1 MGFIG
6 QHQPVVPVADLI
18 LQLLQ
23 CLAHLLRLRIALH
36 SQFGHITGLLRAF
49 AKIVQIAHVKRLH
62 LESQP
67 RKSVQR
73 NNTRGLFPRTPRSF
87 REQHRLQFLHS
98 LFELQ
103 RKIAGLRLQ
112 PARQFA
118 AAMFEPGI
126 QMIGLLFDAGGSQ
139 SSLRSL
145 QQVHCTNS
153 NTQTRLLFLLVV
165 AGGPD
170 GTPHQLLQQPA
181 MHIEIA
187 HRPGFAPDL
196 FERFHRCCGREAKR
210 FAGFTLL
217 ALAHQ
222 VLECCLQ
229 APRAR
234 TRVMHW
240 IHVRI
245 VAAFRQIFAQ
255 FRGKPPHVLK
265 IVIHYRTDVLALADI
280 LNSLPSTD
288 PMTYPPLS
296 KSQPEAVSVQPSI
309 YSTPSRAW
317 TLLVL
322 AFIAVYFAALF
333 SPALLDDADATH
345 AQAAQHI
352 AMSGDWVTMYVNG
365 IRYLEKPPLPYWIVA
380 VDYHLFGYNVF
391 ATHLPMALAVLGC
404 AWIAWTWSRR
414 AWGDRAAFYA
424 ALAMLTSVGV
434 FLFTRTL
441 IPESLLT
448 FFLLLSL
455 YSFITGVE
463 DRNPARFYIA
473 YASLALALLAK
484 GLIAP
489 VFFVAA
495 VVPYLILTGDW
506 KRWRQFHLFTGFLVF
521 LAIGA
526 PWHILAGLANPDHG
540 NPSGNVPSPGHVHG
554 FFYFYFINE
563 HFLRFLGTRFPHDYN
578 RQPWYVY
585 WLGQLIWLFPW
596 SLFLP
601 VVMRRAWRNRHLF
614 YTDLLYDATNTI
626 QFLDP
631 KLTAYESSALAAHL
645 RFRARTSLLLALYA
659 GFILIFF
666 AISTNQE
673 YYTWPL
679 YPAVLMLIAGGLS
692 VIEESQSEGR
702 KGSSGWLTGAHIFFV
717 AAGLLSAV
725 LLAWGLWE
733 SRHIPYVA
741 DIGTLMAH
749 RGVGG
754 YTLSMSHFF
763 DLTGPSF
770 AALRLPAMLAA
781 VTFFVGPLL
790 AWYLRRKGHSF
801 EATASI
807 AFTIAVIL
815 VAAHIALVRFQPM
828 LSGQAMAQTINRIT
842 AAPANADAQLML
854 YGDQAD
860 GSSIIFYT
868 HRHALLVHGAS
879 NYFAPDPET
888 HVEVFGSSMIWGSDY
903 PDAPHIFLSD
913 VDLLRIWGTG
923 ERKLL
928 FVPGDFRDHVEAL
941 LGSRLYQVQEVSDK
955 TLYTDRP
962 L

>member
-1 MGFIG
+1 
-6 QHQPVVPVADLI
+6 
-18 LQLLQ
+18 
-23 CLAHLLRLRIALH
+23 
-36 SQFGHITGLLRAF
+36 
-49 AKIVQIAHVKRLH
+49 
-62 LESQP
+62 
-67 RKSVQR
+67 
-73 NNTRGLFPRTPRSF
+73 
-87 REQHRLQFLHS
+87 
-98 LFELQ
+98 
-103 RKIAGLRLQ
+103 
-112 PARQFA
+112 
-118 AAMFEPGI
+118 
-126 QMIGLLFDAGGSQ
+126 
-139 SSLRSL
+139 
-145 QQVHCTNS
+145 
-153 NTQTRLLFLLVV
+153 
-165 AGGPD
+165 
-170 GTPHQLLQQPA
+170 
-181 MHIEIA
+181 
-187 HRPGFAPDL
+187 
-196 FERFHRCCGREAKR
+196 
-210 FAGFTLL
+210 
-217 ALAHQ
+217 
-222 VLECCLQ
+222 
-229 APRAR
+229 
-234 TRVMHW
+234 
-240 IHVRI
+240 
-245 VAAFRQIFAQ
+245 
-255 FRGKPPHVLK
+255 
-265 IVIHYRTDVLALADI
+265 
-280 LNSLPSTD
+280 
-288 PMTYPPLS
+288 MTYPPLS
-296 KSQPEAVSVQPSI
+296 KSQSAAPSAQPPL
-309 YSTPSRAW
+309 YATPARAW

-322 AFIAVYFAALF
+322 LFIAVYFAALF

-352 AMSGDWVTMYVNG
+352 ATSGDWVTMYVNG

-380 VDYHLFGYNVF
+380 VDYHVFGYNVF

-424 ALAMLTSVGV
+424 ALAMLTSIGV

-455 YSFITGVE
+455 YSFLTGIE
-463 DRNPARFYIA
+463 DRKPARFYIA
-473 YASLALALLAK
+473 YASLAIALLAK
-484 GLIAP
+484 GLVAP
-489 VFFVAA
+489 IFFVAA
-495 VVPYLILTGDW
+495 VVPYLVVTGDW
-506 KRWRQFHLFTGFLVF
+506 KKWRQFHLFTGLLVF

-526 PWHILAGLANPDHG
+526 PWHILAGLANPGHG
-540 NPSGNVPSPGHVHG
+540 NPVGNVPSPGHVHG

-601 VVMRRAWRNRHLF
+601 IVIRRAWRNRHLF
-614 YTDLLYDATNTI
+614 YSDLSYDATNTI

-631 KLTAYESSALAAHL
+631 KLTAYESSALAARL

-679 YPAVLMLIAGGLS
+679 YPAILMLIAGGLS

-702 KGSSGWLTGAHIFFV
+702 KGSSGWLTGAHIFFLTAGLV
-717 AAGLLSAV
+717 AAA
-725 LLAWGLWE
+725 LLAWGLWQ
-733 SRHIPYVA
+733 SRHLPYIA

-770 AALRLPAMLAA
+770 AALRLPAALAA
-781 VTFFVGPLL
+781 VAFFLGPLT
-790 AWYLRRKGHSF
+790 AWHLRRKGHAF
-801 EATASI
+801 EATASV

-815 VAAHIALVRFQPM
+815 IAAHIALVRFQPM
-828 LSGQAMAQTINRIT
+828 LSSKAIAHNINRIT
-842 AAPANADAQLML
+842 AAPADANAQLML

-860 GSSIIFYT
+860 GSSILFYT
-868 HRHALLVHGAS
+868 HRPALLVHGAT
-879 NYFAPDPET
+879 NYFAPDPGT
-888 HVEVFGSSMIWGSDY
+888 HSEIFGSSLIWGSDY

-913 VDLLRIWGTG
+913 ADLLRMWGTG
-923 ERKLL
+923 PRKLL
-928 FVPGDFRDHVEAL
+928 FVPGEFRDHVQKL
-941 LGSRLYQVQEVSDK
+941 LGSRLYQIQEVSDK

>member
-1 MGFIG
+1 
-6 QHQPVVPVADLI
+6 
-18 LQLLQ
+18 
-23 CLAHLLRLRIALH
+23 
-36 SQFGHITGLLRAF
+36 
-49 AKIVQIAHVKRLH
+49 
-62 LESQP
+62 
-67 RKSVQR
+67 
-73 NNTRGLFPRTPRSF
+73 
-87 REQHRLQFLHS
+87 
-98 LFELQ
+98 
-103 RKIAGLRLQ
+103 
-112 PARQFA
+112 
-118 AAMFEPGI
+118 
-126 QMIGLLFDAGGSQ
+126 
-139 SSLRSL
+139 
-145 QQVHCTNS
+145 
-153 NTQTRLLFLLVV
+153 
-165 AGGPD
+165 
-170 GTPHQLLQQPA
+170 
-181 MHIEIA
+181 
-187 HRPGFAPDL
+187 
-196 FERFHRCCGREAKR
+196 
-210 FAGFTLL
+210 
-217 ALAHQ
+217 
-222 VLECCLQ
+222 
-229 APRAR
+229 
-234 TRVMHW
+234 
-240 IHVRI
+240 
-245 VAAFRQIFAQ
+245 
-255 FRGKPPHVLK
+255 
-265 IVIHYRTDVLALADI
+265 
-280 LNSLPSTD
+280 
-288 PMTYPPLS
+288 MTYPPLS
-296 KSQPEAVSVQPSI
+296 NSQSAAPSAQPPL
-309 YSTPSRAW
+309 YATPARAW

-322 AFIAVYFAALF
+322 LFIAVYFAALF

-352 AMSGDWVTMYVNG
+352 ATSGDWVTMYVNG

-380 VDYHLFGYNVF
+380 VDYRVFGYNVF

-424 ALAMLTSVGV
+424 ALAMLTSIGV

-455 YSFITGVE
+455 YSFLTGIE
-463 DRNPARFYIA
+463 DRKPARFYIA
-473 YASLALALLAK
+473 YASLAIAVLAK
-484 GLIAP
+484 GLVAP

-495 VVPYLILTGDW
+495 VVPYLVVTADW
-506 KRWRQFHLFTGFLVF
+506 KKWRQFHLFTGLLVF

-540 NPSGNVPSPGHVHG
+540 NPVGNVPSPGHVHG
-554 FFYFYFINE
+554 FLYFYFINE

-601 VVMRRAWRNRHLF
+601 IVLRRAWRNRHLF
-614 YTDLLYDATNTI
+614 YSDLRYDATNTI

-631 KLTAYESSALAAHL
+631 KLTAYESSALAARL

-702 KGSSGWLTGAHIFFV
+702 KGSSGWLTGAHIFFLTAGLV
-717 AAGLLSAV
+717 AAA
-725 LLAWGLWE
+725 LLAWGLWQ
-733 SRHIPYVA
+733 SRHLPYTA

-749 RGVGG
+749 RGVGS

-770 AALRLPAMLAA
+770 AALRLPAALAA
-781 VTFFVGPLL
+781 VAFFLGPLT
-790 AWYLRRKGHSF
+790 AWRLRRKGHAF
-801 EATASI
+801 EATASV

-815 VAAHIALVRFQPM
+815 IAAHIALVRFQPM
-828 LSGQAMAQTINRIT
+828 LSSKAIAHTINRIT
-842 AAPANADAQLML
+842 AAPADADAQLML

-860 GSSIIFYT
+860 GSSILFYT
-868 HRHALLVHGAS
+868 HRPALLVHGAT
-879 NYFAPDPET
+879 NYFAPDPGTPSEI
-888 HVEVFGSSMIWGSDY
+888 FGSSLIWGSDY

-913 VDLLRIWGTG
+913 ADLLQMWGTG
-923 ERKLL
+923 PRKLL
-928 FVPGDFRDHVEAL
+928 FVPGEFRDHVEAL
-941 LGSRLYQVQEVSDK
+941 LGSRLYRVQEVSDK

>member
-1 MGFIG
+1 
-6 QHQPVVPVADLI
+6 
-18 LQLLQ
+18 
-23 CLAHLLRLRIALH
+23 
-36 SQFGHITGLLRAF
+36 
-49 AKIVQIAHVKRLH
+49 
-62 LESQP
+62 
-67 RKSVQR
+67 
-73 NNTRGLFPRTPRSF
+73 
-87 REQHRLQFLHS
+87 
-98 LFELQ
+98 
-103 RKIAGLRLQ
+103 
-112 PARQFA
+112 
-118 AAMFEPGI
+118 
-126 QMIGLLFDAGGSQ
+126 
-139 SSLRSL
+139 
-145 QQVHCTNS
+145 
-153 NTQTRLLFLLVV
+153 
-165 AGGPD
+165 
-170 GTPHQLLQQPA
+170 
-181 MHIEIA
+181 
-187 HRPGFAPDL
+187 
-196 FERFHRCCGREAKR
+196 
-210 FAGFTLL
+210 
-217 ALAHQ
+217 
-222 VLECCLQ
+222 
-229 APRAR
+229 
-234 TRVMHW
+234 
-240 IHVRI
+240 
-245 VAAFRQIFAQ
+245 
-255 FRGKPPHVLK
+255 
-265 IVIHYRTDVLALADI
+265 
-280 LNSLPSTD
+280 
-288 PMTYPPLS
+288 MTYPPLS
-296 KSQPEAVSVQPSI
+296 KSQSAAPSAQPPL
-309 YSTPSRAW
+309 YATPARAW

-322 AFIAVYFAALF
+322 LFIAVYFAALF

-352 AMSGDWVTMYVNG
+352 ATSGDWVTMYVNG

-380 VDYHLFGYNVF
+380 VDYHVFGYNVF

-424 ALAMLTSVGV
+424 ALAMLTSIGV

-455 YSFITGVE
+455 YSFLTGIE
-463 DRNPARFYIA
+463 DRKPARFYIA
-473 YASLALALLAK
+473 YASLAIALLAK
-484 GLIAP
+484 GLVAP
-489 VFFVAA
+489 IFFVAA
-495 VVPYLILTGDW
+495 VVPYLVVTADW
-506 KRWRQFHLFTGFLVF
+506 KKWRQFHLFTGLLVF

-540 NPSGNVPSPGHVHG
+540 NPVGNVPSPGHVHG
-554 FFYFYFINE
+554 FLYFYFINE

-601 VVMRRAWRNRHLF
+601 VVIRRAWRNRHLF
-614 YTDLLYDATNTI
+614 YSDLSYDATNTI

-631 KLTAYESSALAAHL
+631 KLTAYESSALAARL

-702 KGSSGWLTGAHIFFV
+702 KGSSGWLTGAHIFFLTAGLV
-717 AAGLLSAV
+717 AAA
-725 LLAWGLWE
+725 LLAWGLWQ
-733 SRHIPYVA
+733 SRHLPYVA

-770 AALRLPAMLAA
+770 AALRLPAALAA
-781 VTFFVGPLL
+781 VAFFLGPLT
-790 AWYLRRKGHSF
+790 AWRLRRKGHAF
-801 EATASI
+801 EATASV

-815 VAAHIALVRFQPM
+815 IAAHIALVRFQPM
-828 LSGQAMAQTINRIT
+828 LSSKAIAHTINRIT
-842 AAPANADAQLML
+842 AAPADANAQLML

-860 GSSIIFYT
+860 GSSILFYT
-868 HRHALLVHGAS
+868 HRPALLVHGAT
-879 NYFAPDPET
+879 NYFAPDPGT
-888 HVEVFGSSMIWGSDY
+888 HSEIFGSSLIWGSDY

-913 VDLLRIWGTG
+913 ADLLRMWGTG
-923 ERKLL
+923 PRKLL
-928 FVPGDFRDHVEAL
+928 FVPGEFRDHVQKL
-941 LGSRLYQVQEVSDK
+941 LGSRLYQIQEVSDK

>member
-1 MGFIG
+1 
-6 QHQPVVPVADLI
+6 
-18 LQLLQ
+18 
-23 CLAHLLRLRIALH
+23 
-36 SQFGHITGLLRAF
+36 
-49 AKIVQIAHVKRLH
+49 
-62 LESQP
+62 
-67 RKSVQR
+67 
-73 NNTRGLFPRTPRSF
+73 
-87 REQHRLQFLHS
+87 
-98 LFELQ
+98 
-103 RKIAGLRLQ
+103 
-112 PARQFA
+112 
-118 AAMFEPGI
+118 
-126 QMIGLLFDAGGSQ
+126 
-139 SSLRSL
+139 
-145 QQVHCTNS
+145 
-153 NTQTRLLFLLVV
+153 
-165 AGGPD
+165 
-170 GTPHQLLQQPA
+170 
-181 MHIEIA
+181 
-187 HRPGFAPDL
+187 
-196 FERFHRCCGREAKR
+196 
-210 FAGFTLL
+210 
-217 ALAHQ
+217 
-222 VLECCLQ
+222 
-229 APRAR
+229 
-234 TRVMHW
+234 
-240 IHVRI
+240 
-245 VAAFRQIFAQ
+245 
-255 FRGKPPHVLK
+255 
-265 IVIHYRTDVLALADI
+265 
-280 LNSLPSTD
+280 
-288 PMTYPPLS
+288 MTYPPLS
-296 KSQPEAVSVQPSI
+296 KSQSAAPSAQPPL
-309 YSTPSRAW
+309 YATPARAW

-322 AFIAVYFAALF
+322 LFIAVYFAALF

-352 AMSGDWVTMYVNG
+352 ATSGDWVTMYVNG

-380 VDYHLFGYNVF
+380 VDYHVFGYNVF

-424 ALAMLTSVGV
+424 ALAMLTSIGV

-455 YSFITGVE
+455 YSFLTGIE
-463 DRNPARFYIA
+463 DRKPARFYIA
-473 YASLALALLAK
+473 YASLAIALLAK
-484 GLIAP
+484 GLVAP
-489 VFFVAA
+489 IFFVAA
-495 VVPYLILTGDW
+495 VVPYLVVTADW
-506 KRWRQFHLFTGFLVF
+506 KKWRQFHLFTGLLVF

-526 PWHILAGLANPDHG
+526 PWHILAGLANPGHG
-540 NPSGNVPSPGHVHG
+540 NPVGNVPSPGHVHG

-601 VVMRRAWRNRHLF
+601 VVIRRAWRNRHLF
-614 YTDLLYDATNTI
+614 YSDLSYDATNTI

-631 KLTAYESSALAAHL
+631 KLTAYESSALAARL

-702 KGSSGWLTGAHIFFV
+702 KGSSGWLTGAHIFFLTAGLV
-717 AAGLLSAV
+717 AAA
-725 LLAWGLWE
+725 LLAWGLWQ
-733 SRHIPYVA
+733 SRHLPYIA

-770 AALRLPAMLAA
+770 AALRLPAALAA
-781 VTFFVGPLL
+781 VAFFLGPLT
-790 AWYLRRKGHSF
+790 AWRLRRKGHAF
-801 EATASI
+801 EATASV

-815 VAAHIALVRFQPM
+815 IAAHIALVRFQPM
-828 LSGQAMAQTINRIT
+828 LSSKAIAHTINRIT
-842 AAPANADAQLML
+842 AAPADANAQLML

-860 GSSIIFYT
+860 GSSILFYT
-868 HRHALLVHGAS
+868 HRPALLVHGAT
-879 NYFAPDPET
+879 NYFAPDPGT
-888 HVEVFGSSMIWGSDY
+888 HSEIFGSSLIWGSDY

-913 VDLLRIWGTG
+913 ADLLRMWGTG
-923 ERKLL
+923 PRKLL
-928 FVPGDFRDHVEAL
+928 FVPGEFRDHVEAL
-941 LGSRLYQVQEVSDK
+941 LGSRLYQIQEVSDK

>member
-1 MGFIG
+1 
-6 QHQPVVPVADLI
+6 
-18 LQLLQ
+18 
-23 CLAHLLRLRIALH
+23 
-36 SQFGHITGLLRAF
+36 
-49 AKIVQIAHVKRLH
+49 
-62 LESQP
+62 
-67 RKSVQR
+67 
-73 NNTRGLFPRTPRSF
+73 
-87 REQHRLQFLHS
+87 
-98 LFELQ
+98 
-103 RKIAGLRLQ
+103 
-112 PARQFA
+112 
-118 AAMFEPGI
+118 
-126 QMIGLLFDAGGSQ
+126 
-139 SSLRSL
+139 
-145 QQVHCTNS
+145 
-153 NTQTRLLFLLVV
+153 
-165 AGGPD
+165 
-170 GTPHQLLQQPA
+170 
-181 MHIEIA
+181 
-187 HRPGFAPDL
+187 
-196 FERFHRCCGREAKR
+196 
-210 FAGFTLL
+210 
-217 ALAHQ
+217 
-222 VLECCLQ
+222 
-229 APRAR
+229 
-234 TRVMHW
+234 
-240 IHVRI
+240 
-245 VAAFRQIFAQ
+245 
-255 FRGKPPHVLK
+255 
-265 IVIHYRTDVLALADI
+265 
-280 LNSLPSTD
+280 
-288 PMTYPPLS
+288 MTYPPLS
-296 KSQPEAVSVQPSI
+296 KSQSAAPSAQPPL
-309 YSTPSRAW
+309 YATPARAW

-322 AFIAVYFAALF
+322 LFIAVYFAALF

-352 AMSGDWVTMYVNG
+352 ATSGDWVTMYVNG

-380 VDYHLFGYNVF
+380 VDYHVFGYNVF

-424 ALAMLTSVGV
+424 ALAMLTSIGV

-455 YSFITGVE
+455 YSFLTGIE
-463 DRNPARFYIA
+463 DRKPARFYIA
-473 YASLALALLAK
+473 YASLAIALLAK
-484 GLIAP
+484 GLVAP
-489 VFFVAA
+489 IFFVAA
-495 VVPYLILTGDW
+495 VVPYLVVTADW
-506 KRWRQFHLFTGFLVF
+506 KKWRQFHLFTGLLVF

-526 PWHILAGLANPDHG
+526 PWHILAGLANPGHG
-540 NPSGNVPSPGHVHG
+540 NPVGNVPSPGHVHG

-601 VVMRRAWRNRHLF
+601 VVIRRAWRNRHLF
-614 YTDLLYDATNTI
+614 YSDLSYDATNTI

-631 KLTAYESSALAAHL
+631 KLTAYESSALAARL

-702 KGSSGWLTGAHIFFV
+702 KGSSGWLTGAHIFFLTAGLV
-717 AAGLLSAV
+717 AAA
-725 LLAWGLWE
+725 LLAWGLWQ
-733 SRHIPYVA
+733 SRHLPYIA

-770 AALRLPAMLAA
+770 AALRLPAALAA
-781 VTFFVGPLL
+781 VAFFLGPLT
-790 AWYLRRKGHSF
+790 AWPLRRKGHAF
-801 EATASI
+801 EATASV

-815 VAAHIALVRFQPM
+815 IAAHIALVRFQPM
-828 LSGQAMAQTINRIT
+828 LSSKAIAHTINRIT
-842 AAPANADAQLML
+842 AAPADANAQLML

-860 GSSIIFYT
+860 GSSILFYT
-868 HRHALLVHGAS
+868 HRPALLVHGAT
-879 NYFAPDPET
+879 NYFAPDPGT
-888 HVEVFGSSMIWGSDY
+888 HSEIFGSSLIWGSDY

-913 VDLLRIWGTG
+913 ADLLRMWGTG
-923 ERKLL
+923 PRKLL
-928 FVPGDFRDHVEAL
+928 FVPGEFRDHVEAL
-941 LGSRLYQVQEVSDK
+941 LGSRLYQIQEVSDK

>member
-1 MGFIG
+1 
-6 QHQPVVPVADLI
+6 
-18 LQLLQ
+18 
-23 CLAHLLRLRIALH
+23 
-36 SQFGHITGLLRAF
+36 
-49 AKIVQIAHVKRLH
+49 
-62 LESQP
+62 
-67 RKSVQR
+67 
-73 NNTRGLFPRTPRSF
+73 
-87 REQHRLQFLHS
+87 
-98 LFELQ
+98 
-103 RKIAGLRLQ
+103 
-112 PARQFA
+112 
-118 AAMFEPGI
+118 
-126 QMIGLLFDAGGSQ
+126 
-139 SSLRSL
+139 
-145 QQVHCTNS
+145 
-153 NTQTRLLFLLVV
+153 
-165 AGGPD
+165 
-170 GTPHQLLQQPA
+170 
-181 MHIEIA
+181 
-187 HRPGFAPDL
+187 
-196 FERFHRCCGREAKR
+196 
-210 FAGFTLL
+210 
-217 ALAHQ
+217 
-222 VLECCLQ
+222 
-229 APRAR
+229 
-234 TRVMHW
+234 
-240 IHVRI
+240 
-245 VAAFRQIFAQ
+245 
-255 FRGKPPHVLK
+255 
-265 IVIHYRTDVLALADI
+265 
-280 LNSLPSTD
+280 
-288 PMTYPPLS
+288 MTYPPLS
-296 KSQPEAVSVQPSI
+296 KSQPATTPVQPSL
-309 YSTPSRAW
+309 YSTPARAW

-322 AFIAVYFAALF
+322 VFIAVYFAALF
-333 SPALLDDADATH
+333 TPALLDDADATH

-352 AMSGDWVTMYVNG
+352 ATSGDWVTMYVNG

-380 VDYHLFGYNVF
+380 VDYHLFGFNVF

-404 AWIAWTWSRR
+404 AWIAWSWGRR

-455 YSFITGVE
+455 YTFLTAIEERKPG
-463 DRNPARFYIA
+463 RFYIA

-495 VVPYLILTGDW
+495 VVPYLLITGDW
-506 KRWRQFHLFTGFLVF
+506 KKWRQFHLFTGLLVF

-526 PWHILAGLANPDHG
+526 PWHILAGLRNPDYG
-540 NPSGNVPSPGHVHG
+540 NPVGNVPSPGHVHG

-578 RQPWYVY
+578 RQPFYVY

-601 VVMRRAWRNRHLF
+601 VVIRRAWRNRHLF
-614 YTDLLYDATNTI
+614 YSDLRYDATNTI

-631 KLTAYESSALAAHL
+631 KLSAYESSALAARL

-659 GFILIFF
+659 GFILVFF

-673 YYTWPL
+673 YYTWPI

-702 KGSSGWLTGAHIFFV
+702 KGSSGWLTGAHIFFLV
-717 AAGLLSAV
+717 AGLTAAA
-725 LLAWGLWE
+725 LLAWGLWQ
-733 SRHIPYVA
+733 SRYLPYIA

-770 AALRLPAMLAA
+770 AALRLPAILAA
-781 VTFFVGPLL
+781 VAFFLGPLA
-790 AWYLRRKGHSF
+790 AWRLRRRGHAF
-801 EATASI
+801 EATVSVG
-807 AFTIAVIL
+807 FTIAVIL
-815 VAAHIALVRFQPM
+815 IAAHIALVRFQPM
-828 LSGQAMAQTINRIT
+828 LSSKSIAHTINRIT
-842 AAPANADAQLML
+842 AAPADTDDQLML

-860 GSSIIFYT
+860 GSSILFYT
-868 HRHALLVHGAS
+868 RRPALLVHGAT

-913 VDLLRIWGTG
+913 VDLLRMWGKG
-923 ERKLL
+923 PRKLL
-928 FVPGDFRDHVEAL
+928 FVPGEFRDHVEQL
-941 LGSRLYQVQEVSDK
+941 LGSHLYQIQEVSDK

>member
-1 MGFIG
+1 
-6 QHQPVVPVADLI
+6 
-18 LQLLQ
+18 
-23 CLAHLLRLRIALH
+23 
-36 SQFGHITGLLRAF
+36 
-49 AKIVQIAHVKRLH
+49 
-62 LESQP
+62 
-67 RKSVQR
+67 
-73 NNTRGLFPRTPRSF
+73 
-87 REQHRLQFLHS
+87 
-98 LFELQ
+98 
-103 RKIAGLRLQ
+103 
-112 PARQFA
+112 
-118 AAMFEPGI
+118 
-126 QMIGLLFDAGGSQ
+126 
-139 SSLRSL
+139 
-145 QQVHCTNS
+145 
-153 NTQTRLLFLLVV
+153 
-165 AGGPD
+165 
-170 GTPHQLLQQPA
+170 
-181 MHIEIA
+181 
-187 HRPGFAPDL
+187 
-196 FERFHRCCGREAKR
+196 
-210 FAGFTLL
+210 
-217 ALAHQ
+217 
-222 VLECCLQ
+222 
-229 APRAR
+229 
-234 TRVMHW
+234 
-240 IHVRI
+240 
-245 VAAFRQIFAQ
+245 
-255 FRGKPPHVLK
+255 
-265 IVIHYRTDVLALADI
+265 
-280 LNSLPSTD
+280 
-288 PMTYPPLS
+288 MTYPPLS
-296 KSQPEAVSVQPSI
+296 KSQSAAPSAQPPL
-309 YSTPSRAW
+309 YATPARAW

-322 AFIAVYFAALF
+322 LFIAVYFAALF

-352 AMSGDWVTMYVNG
+352 ATSGDWVTMYVNG

-380 VDYHLFGYNVF
+380 VDYHVFGYNVF

-424 ALAMLTSVGV
+424 ALAMLTSIGV

-455 YSFITGVE
+455 YSFLTGIE
-463 DRNPARFYIA
+463 DRKPARFYIA
-473 YASLALALLAK
+473 YASLAIALLAK
-484 GLIAP
+484 GLVAP
-489 VFFVAA
+489 IFFVAA
-495 VVPYLILTGDW
+495 VVPYLVVTADW
-506 KRWRQFHLFTGFLVF
+506 KKWRQFHLFTGLLVF

-540 NPSGNVPSPGHVHG
+540 NPVGNVPSPGHVHG
-554 FFYFYFINE
+554 FLYFYFINE

-601 VVMRRAWRNRHLF
+601 VVIRRAWRNRHLF
-614 YTDLLYDATNTI
+614 YSDLSYDATNTI

-631 KLTAYESSALAAHL
+631 KLTAYESSALAARL

-702 KGSSGWLTGAHIFFV
+702 KGSSGWLTGAHIFFLTAGLV
-717 AAGLLSAV
+717 AAA
-725 LLAWGLWE
+725 LLAWGLWQ
-733 SRHIPYVA
+733 SRHLPYVA

-770 AALRLPAMLAA
+770 AALRLPAALAA
-781 VTFFVGPLL
+781 VAFFLGPLT
-790 AWYLRRKGHSF
+790 AWRLRRKGHAF
-801 EATASI
+801 EATASV

-815 VAAHIALVRFQPM
+815 IAAHIALVRFQPM
-828 LSGQAMAQTINRIT
+828 LSSKAIAHTINRIT
-842 AAPANADAQLML
+842 AAPADANAQLML

-860 GSSIIFYT
+860 GSSILFYT
-868 HRHALLVHGAS
+868 HRPALLVHGAT
-879 NYFAPDPET
+879 NYFAPDPGT
-888 HVEVFGSSMIWGSDY
+888 HSEIFGSSLIWGSDY

-913 VDLLRIWGTG
+913 ADLLRMWGTG
-923 ERKLL
+923 PRKLL
-928 FVPGDFRDHVEAL
+928 FVPGEFRDHVEAL
-941 LGSRLYQVQEVSDK
+941 LGSRLYQIQEVSDK